1 MYPNWRKG
9 FWNKGFLIYS
19 HLLFKA
25 LIQMQV
31 LKKMKNLLHGK
42 VSFFVMAADFIPVWY
57 LKGNAVSLQDK
68 LHSKE
73 LLIYDAG

>member
-1 MYPNWRKG
+1 
-9 FWNKGFLIYS
+9 
-19 HLLFKA
+19 
-25 LIQMQV
+25 
-31 LKKMKNLLHGK
+31 MKNLLHGK

-73 LLIYDAG
+73 LLIYDAGWKTKQICQREEEHWVAKSRRIKEHTGSAWGD